1 MSEEKHFYGGQ
12 AIMEG
17 VMMRG
22 TDSWGAA
29 VQRKDG
35 TVAVIH
41 EEINDITHRH
51 KWAKWP
57 LIRGNVALVD
67 TLVLG
72 IRSLMFSFNVLVEEQ
87 MEEERAKAAQA
98 AADEAAAE
106 AVLSNAKAKKKKA
119 PKKQQDMGWAVWLAM
134 LPSMAIGMGL
144 FILLPAALVKWLVAD
159 PGDLT
164 KNLIEGCVRL
174 IIILSYISLVGLIP
188 DIKRLFRYHG
198 GEHATINCYEDGQ
211 PVDMEHCLRYSPL
224 HPRCGTAFLLVF
236 IIVKIIVGALL
247 PYPEVMWQLMALRLL
262 MIPIVAAIAYEI
274 IRYGGRHR
282 DSLLS
287 RVLAQPGLIMQ
298 RLTTRQPGEQQ
309 IKIAIYALASVAGP
323 EVQVPPD
330 FATPV
335 AAKMDGKLLGPEP
348 VAADV
353 PPAAA
358 DDGGLSSS

>member
-1 MSEEKHFYGGQ
+1 MAEEKHFYGGQ

-22 TDSWGAA
+22 TDSWAAA

-35 TVAVIH
+35 TVAVIR

-87 MEEERAKAAQA
+87 MEQERAQAAAAAAQA
-98 AADEAAAE
+98 ALAE
-106 AVLSNAKAKKKKA
+106 PVSDDGKRKKHKA
-119 PKKQQDMGWAVWLAM
+119 PKKQQDMGWAIWLAM
-134 LPSMAIGMGL
+134 LPSLALGMGL
-144 FILLPAALVKWLVAD
+144 FILLPAALVKMLLHTPSDVA
-159 PGDLT
+159 
-164 KNLIEGCVRL
+164 KNLVEGCVRL
-174 IIILSYISLVGLIP
+174 VIILSYIGLVGLIP
-188 DIKRLFRYHG
+188 DIKRLFSYHG

-211 PVDMEHCLRYSPL
+211 PVDLPHCLQHSPL

-236 IIVKIIVGALL
+236 IVVKILVGALL
-247 PYPEVMWQLMALRLL
+247 PYPTIMWQLMGLRLL

-287 RVLAQPGLIMQ
+287 RALATPGLLMQ

-309 IKIAIYALASVAGP
+309 IKIAIYALAAVAAP
-323 EVQVPPD
+323 EVQVPAD
-330 FATPV
+330 FTPPV
-335 AAKMDGKLLGPEP
+335 PARMDGKLSTSTEP
-348 VAADV
+348 TATDD
-353 PPAAA
+353 PA
-358 DDGGLSSS
+358 LS